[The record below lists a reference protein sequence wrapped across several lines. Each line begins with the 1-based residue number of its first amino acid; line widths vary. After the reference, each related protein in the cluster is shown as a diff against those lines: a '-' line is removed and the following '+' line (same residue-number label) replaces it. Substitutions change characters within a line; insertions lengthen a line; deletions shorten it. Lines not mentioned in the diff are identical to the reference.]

1 MTAIA
6 GYASLF
12 GVRDL
17 GGDRVMRGAFRQSL
31 ARRGA
36 DQLGMLHQHA
46 LSDPIGVWQ
55 EVREDPI
62 GLFVRGRII
71 EQSPAARLAGAL
83 VRAGALDGLSIGY
96 VARAARSDPAG
107 DGRILTEIDLF
118 EVSLVSFP
126 MLPGARLTVI
136 RPTPD
141 LRRVA

>member
-1 MTAIA
+1 MPSEAKCPM
-6 GYASLF
+6 S
-12 GVRDL
+12 
-17 GGDRVMRGAFRQSL
+17 GANHPHTLSAAQSN
-31 ARRGA
+31 A
-36 DQLGMLHQHA
+36 DWWPQQLQVGMLHQHA

-55 EVREDPI
+55 DVREDPI